1 MLSETVPLLQHE
13 ARSNYTQTAT
23 WLLLQ
28 DSQAARRASVKKPPR
43 AGSLTS

>member
-1 MLSETVPLLQHE
+1 MLGETVPLQQHK
-13 ARSNYTQTAT
+13 ARSHYTQTAT

-28 DSQAARRASVKKPPR
+28 DLQAARRASVKEPPR